1 MSPSAT
7 TVPIREICFPQPVH
21 GIPREK
27 PQPLSIVSGS
37 AVPTR
42 AFLNDTLLENRRFKS
57 SSKFVDVMFAL
68 LVHIVI
74 LGGPI
79 LAGLYYTETIN
90 LKQFTTTLLV
100 APPPPPPP
108 PASAVGVIK
117 PQLSKRVFISAG
129 KLFAPTYIPKQ
140 VAQIKEAPI
149 ESDAFVGVPGGVPG
163 GIPGG
168 QLGGVVG
175 GVIGG
180 VLNTSAKPIPPSM
193 GKSSVPLRVG
203 GHVRPPKAIVQARPA
218 YPALALQA
226 HIQGDVK
233 IDAILDE
240 QGNVIDMKV
249 VSGHP
254 LLYQAALE
262 ALKKWKYEPTYLN
275 DKPIAVE
282 MIVTVTFQLSQ

>member
-7 TVPIREICFPQPVH
+7 TVPIHEIPPPQPVR
-21 GIPREK
+21 GNP
-27 PQPLSIVSGS
+27 PGS
-37 AVPTR
+37 AQPRRSVVSRGTAPTR
-42 AFLNDTLLENRRFKS
+42 AFLTEALLESHRFKS
-57 SSKFVDVMFAL
+57 GSKSMNVLLAL
-68 LVHIVI
+68 LVHIVV

-90 LKQFTTTLLV
+90 LKQFTSTLLV

-108 PASAVGVIK
+108 PPAPAVGAVK
-117 PQLSKRVFISAG
+117 PQASKRVFLSAG
-129 KLFAPTYIPKQ
+129 KLLAPAYIPSHI
-140 VAQIKEAPI
+140 AQLKEAPI
-149 ESDAFVGVPGGVPG
+149 ESDAFAGGVPG

-180 VLNTSAKPIPPSM
+180 VLNTGVKPVPPPPT
-193 GKSSVPLRVG
+193 GKSSGPVRVG
-203 GHVRPPKAIVQARPA
+203 GRVRPPRAIVQVQPEYPPLAR
-218 YPALALQA
+218 QTRV
-226 HIQGDVK
+226 QGEVK

-254 LLYQAALE
+254 LLYQAALD
-262 ALKKWKYEPTYLN
+262 ALKKWKYEPTHLN
-275 DKPIAVE
+275 DKPIAVKLV
-282 MIVTVTFQLSQ
+282 VTITFQLSQ